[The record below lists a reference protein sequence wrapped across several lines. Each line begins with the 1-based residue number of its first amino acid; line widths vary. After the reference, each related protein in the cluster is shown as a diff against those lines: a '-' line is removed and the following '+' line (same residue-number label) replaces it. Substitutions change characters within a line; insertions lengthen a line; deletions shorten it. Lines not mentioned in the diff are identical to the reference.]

1 MNTRMKSINDRVNM
15 LTVSG
20 ITLTDLDEVDAWLYA
35 LDMAETDRRAACCQI
50 IADGSYS
57 VSNIEHRVTLEFRR

>member
-1 MNTRMKSINDRVNM
+1 MNTRMKSINDRVNL

-35 LDMAETDRRAACCQI
+35 LDMAETDRRAACRQI
-50 IADGSYS
+50 ITDGSYS

>member
-1 MNTRMKSINDRVNM
+1 MNTRMKSINDRVNL

-35 LDMAETDRRAACCQI
+35 LDMAETDRRSACRQI
-50 IADGSYS
+50 ITDGSYS
-57 VSNIEHRVTLEFRR
+57 VSNIEHRVTLEFRQ